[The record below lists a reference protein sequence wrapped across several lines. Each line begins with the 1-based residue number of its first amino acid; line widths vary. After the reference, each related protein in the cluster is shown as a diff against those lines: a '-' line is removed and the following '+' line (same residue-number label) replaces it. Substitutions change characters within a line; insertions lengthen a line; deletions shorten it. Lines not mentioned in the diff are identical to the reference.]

1 VGLDGSLG
9 PERTPLE
16 LAARLVHLLNQP
28 TFRHPR
34 TVRFVHPSLQ
44 ARVVLLA
51 AGQGTH
57 GKHIRQDGVARSR
70 GMLGLE
76 PRRET

>member
-1 VGLDGSLG
+1 MGLDGSLG

-51 AGQGTH
+51 AGRGTH
-57 GKHIRQDGVARSR
+57 GKHIRQDGVARRR